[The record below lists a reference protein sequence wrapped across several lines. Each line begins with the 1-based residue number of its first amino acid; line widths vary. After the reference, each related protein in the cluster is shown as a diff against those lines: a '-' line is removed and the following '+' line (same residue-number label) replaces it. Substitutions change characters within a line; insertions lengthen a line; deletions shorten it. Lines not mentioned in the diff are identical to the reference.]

1 MGLNSR
7 TSLEEEILNE
17 QVSIHRDNEDGQRGD
32 FKFKVSWIVSDKSGG
47 EGLGTPDLP
56 PFPLHI
62 KSVGKFTICLE
73 QKFLQRR
80 DCIFT
85 AQLEVLRM

>member
-47 EGLGTPDLP
+47 R
-56 PFPLHI
+56 
-62 KSVGKFTICLE
+62 V
-73 QKFLQRR
+73 
-80 DCIFT
+80 
-85 AQLEVLRM
+85 